1 MPLSFFNGLILGTIL
16 GLSALIAVSV
26 SNEIVGSKGLKDFAI
41 IVPLSQA
48 PSNSVITPIVISGVD
63 RRPYIKLLA
72 SMNVRLPTPLILGL
86 FFTPRNE

>member
-48 PSNSVITPIVISGVD
+48 PSISVIIPIVISEVD